1 MDPQRNI
8 KFAGA
13 DANILG
19 EVVKVGDLASDFHAH
34 TQDWR
39 YVSVF
44 EETAGKVRILA
55 AVPSLETGVC
65 DRETRRFNTEA
76 ADLSQ
81 EIAIITISADLPF
94 TQKKWCGAA
103 GIDQVLVVS
112 DHKEMDFGQKYGC
125 LIEQPRLLTLAVF
138 VVDRKGIIQYAAYMN
153 ALGDEPD
160 YEAVL
165 NAAKAALNSGG

>member
-1 MDPQRNI
+1 MDPQRTI

-13 DANILG
+13 DVNIQG
-19 EVVKVGDLASDFHAH
+19 AVVKVGDLASDFHAH

-39 YVSVF
+39 YVSIF

-76 ADLSQ
+76 ANLSP

-103 GIDQVLVVS
+103 GIEQVLVVS
-112 DHKEMDFGQKYGC
+112 DHKEMDFAQKFGC
-125 LIEQPRLLTLAVF
+125 LMEQPRLLTRAVF
-138 VVDRKGIIQYAAYMN
+138 VVDRKGIIQYAAYLN

-165 NAAKAALNSGG
+165 NAAKAALTGG